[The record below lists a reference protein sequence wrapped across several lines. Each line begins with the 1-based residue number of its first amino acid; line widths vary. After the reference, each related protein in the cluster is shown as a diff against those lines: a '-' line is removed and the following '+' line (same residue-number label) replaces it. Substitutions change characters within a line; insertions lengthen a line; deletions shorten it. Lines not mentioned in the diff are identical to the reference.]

1 MALRADQVRIAI
13 TGELSVAPLLTAA
26 PTTSVSALDSAFV
39 GLGYVGE
46 DGVTKTPND
55 ASDAIRAWQNAARVR
70 TVFTE
75 RDWTINLLLIE
86 SKGAVAELYYR
97 GDITVVSAGQWSL
110 VPDTIADARQAFVLD
125 VIDGSIHERIYIP
138 TGEVTERAEVVYA
151 NGQPIGRGVTLTCYY
166 DDTIGGPFKVLT
178 DNTAWGYS

>member
-1 MALRADQVRIAI
+1 MTLDASQVRIAI

-26 PTTSVSALDSAFV
+26 PTSSTSSLDAAFV

-55 ASDAIRAWQNAARVR
+55 VTEAIRAWQNAARVR

-75 RDWTINLLLIE
+75 KDWAISLLLIE
-86 SKGAVAELYYR
+86 SKGSVAELYYK
-97 GDITVVSAGQWSL
+97 GDITVVSAGVWSI
-110 VPDTIADARQAFVLD
+110 VPDTVADARQSFVLD

-166 DDTIGGPFKVLT
+166 DDTISGPFKVFT
-178 DNTAWGYS
+178 DDAAWGYS

>member
-13 TGELSVAPLLTAA
+13 TGELSVGPIGTAA
-26 PTTSVSALDSAFV
+26 PTSSVSALNGGFV

-55 ASDAIRAWQNAARVR
+55 VTEAIRAWQNAARVR

-75 RDWTINLLLIE
+75 KDWTINCLLIE
-86 SKGAVAELYYR
+86 SKGSVAELYYK
-97 GDITVVSAGQWSL
+97 GDIQVVAAGQWSL
-110 VPDTIADARQAFVLD
+110 VPDTVTDARQAFVLD
-125 VIDGSIHERIYIP
+125 VIDGAVHERIYIP

-166 DDTIGGPFKVLT
+166 NDTIAGPFKIFT
-178 DNTAWGYS
+178 DNSAWGYS